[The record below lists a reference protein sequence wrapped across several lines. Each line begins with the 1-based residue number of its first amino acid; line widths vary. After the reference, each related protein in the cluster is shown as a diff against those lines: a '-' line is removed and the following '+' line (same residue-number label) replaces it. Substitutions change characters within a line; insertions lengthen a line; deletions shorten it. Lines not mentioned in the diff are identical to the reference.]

1 LKTRSSDPPGEA
13 PSAAEPFQAGPRKS
27 RWSFRLSALRLYV
40 IAFLLF
46 VGATVAVA
54 VGQFSAGSN
63 VAPLTSIGFSA
74 GAVVLAI
81 LAMAIRSE

>member
-1 LKTRSSDPPGEA
+1 LKTRSSGPPGEA
-13 PSAAEPFQAGPRKS
+13 SSAAQPFQAGLRKP
-27 RWSFRLSALRLYV
+27 RWSLRLTPLRLYV

-74 GAVVLAI
+74 AAVVLTI
-81 LAMAIRSE
+81 LAMAIRSG